1 MSCLFLIFIAG
12 RSYFN
17 ISCVFLTIIDMLIHL
32 QLDIIIFDQDVL
44 NQQLQSKSMHAVS
57 NVTTV

>member
-1 MSCLFLIFIAG
+1 
-12 RSYFN
+12 
-17 ISCVFLTIIDMLIHL
+17 MLIHL

-57 NVTTV
+57 NVTTVWKFTQTLNLTESIYPHN